1 MKLNIEIKTI
11 EQAQK
16 LVNYLG
22 KFDCD
27 WDLDSGRYVVDGK
40 SLLGVLAMGID
51 RPSTLT
57 LIGSYNGIDADKV
70 TKEIQE
76 ILK

>member
-1 MKLNIEIKTI
+1 MELNIEIKTI
-11 EQAQK
+11 KQAQD
-16 LVNYLG
+16 LVNYLS

-27 WDLDSGRYVVDGK
+27 WDINSGRYVVDGK

-57 LIGSYNGIDADKV
+57 LVGSDKGIDAAKV
-70 TKEIQE
+70 TKEIQN